1 MPDLLNV
8 SLSGLRAYQGALST
22 TSHNIANVGNDSYT
36 RQRVELDARNPI
48 GLGNNYF
55 GQGVDL
61 TSVDRIID
69 NFNTINIRDLT
80 ANTSRLEAF
89 ADYASR
95 IESMVAD
102 QDAGLMPALDG
113 FFNAVSDVAN
123 DPSASAPRVAMLGA
137 AENLQQRL
145 SSMGEELQRMEA
157 EVNSRLRSE
166 ISEINQIAQQIAK
179 LNTAIPSR
187 TDVDNRPSDLLDKR
201 DALLK
206 QLAEKISVTVV
217 EQANGNL
224 NVLVG
229 SGQLLVTNGTALN
242 LVAGQDPAQPSQA
255 AIAIESGSSSVNI
268 TQNLVGGTLGGL
280 LDFRDNLLQD
290 TQNRLGRTAIGI
302 AQSVNELQVQG
313 YDLNGELGKNLFSS
327 VPMGPLQGQFGG
339 DYLANGFDAGE
350 TVSFDLQFDGRTVTM
365 SHAVVG
371 PPTPDTNVDIGNGL
385 LTSIGTDPNV
395 TDNGDGTYTLAGTTP
410 GSSLTFELYG
420 SNIKFTSDGGPSP
433 LGHNLQLSALTDGV
447 ADDAR
452 IQLANLGSSSTRLTA
467 ALASTGSPASFVGP
481 SSEAIANQENSGSGA
496 INFAVSDA
504 GQLTVSD
511 YEVTYDGA
519 NYNVVRLGDNAT
531 VASGAGPFTVDGLD
545 ISVSGTPDAGDSFMI
560 SPTRMGAIDMRSNII
575 DPNKLAMALP
585 VRAEVSAANIGSTQ
599 ASQAEVLDVTN
610 GDLTR
615 AVDIVFNSSGSAAS
629 FDVIDRQSG
638 TVLQNAVPYYSGM
651 TLSQNGWQV
660 KLTGQPASGDTIS
673 VENNSSAASDNRN
686 ALAMANLQLASVLDG
701 GNTTFEQSYNSLVS
715 EVGVLTQQVNT
726 NLEVDTSLLN
736 SAQARRESI
745 SGVNLD
751 EEAADLIRYQQAYQA
766 LSRIVQTSQTLF
778 ESLLSVV

>member
-1 MPDLLNV
+1 MPDLLDV

-48 GLGNNYF
+48 GLGNSYF

-69 NFNTINIRDLT
+69 NFNTMNIRDLT

-166 ISEINQIAQQIAK
+166 ITEINQIAQQIAK
-179 LNTAIPSR
+179 LNVTIPTR

-229 SGQLLVTNGTALN
+229 SGQLLITNGTALN
-242 LVAGQDPAQPSQA
+242 LVAGQDPAQPSRA

-302 AQSVNELQVQG
+302 AQSVNALQVQG
-313 YDLNGELGKNLFSS
+313 YDLNGKLGENLFSS

-339 DYLANGFDAGE
+339 DYLANGFDVGD
-350 TVSFDLQFDGRTVTM
+350 TVSFNLDFDGQTV
-365 SHAVVG
+365 AVSYAVQPG
-371 PPTPDTNVDIGNGL
+371 DTNQDIANGL
-385 LTSIGTDPNV
+385 LASINADGNV

-420 SNIKFTSDGGPSP
+420 SNIKFTSAGGPSP
-433 LGHNLQLSALTDGV
+433 LGHSLQLSALTDGV

-452 IQLANLGSSSTRLTA
+452 IQLANLGSSSTQLTA
-467 ALASTGSPASFVGP
+467 ALASTGAPASFVGP
-481 SSEAIANQENSGSGA
+481 STEAIANLENSGSGV

-504 GQLTVSD
+504 AQLTVSD

-545 ISVSGTPDAGDSFMI
+545 ISVSGAPVAGDSFMI
-560 SPTRMGAIDMRSNII
+560 RPTSLGAINMRSNII

-585 VRAEVSAANIGSTQ
+585 VRAQVSSANIGSTQ

-610 GDLTR
+610 GDLSR
-615 AVDIVFNSSGSAAS
+615 AVDIVFTRSSSAVS
-629 FDVIDRQSG
+629 FDVIDRQTG
-638 TVLQNAVPYYSGM
+638 TVLQNAVPYFSGM
-651 TLSQNGWQV
+651 TVSQNGWQIQ
-660 KLTGQPASGDTIS
+660 LDGQPATGDVVS
-673 VENNSSAASDNRN
+673 VENNSNAASDNRN

-701 GNTTFEQSYNSLVS
+701 GNATFEQSYNSLVS
-715 EVGVLTQQVNT
+715 QVGVLTQQVNT

>member
-48 GLGNNYF
+48 GLGNSYF

-69 NFNTINIRDLT
+69 NFNTMNIRDLT

-102 QDAGLMPALDG
+102 QDAGLMPALNG

-145 SSMGEELQRMEA
+145 SSMGEELQRMES

-166 ISEINQIAQQIAK
+166 ITEINQIAEQIAK
-179 LNTAIPSR
+179 LNTTIPSR

-229 SGQLLVTNGTALN
+229 SGQLLITNGTALN
-242 LVAGQDPAQPSQA
+242 LVAGQDPAQPSRA

-302 AQSVNELQVQG
+302 AQSVNALQVQG
-313 YDLNGELGKNLFSS
+313 YDLNGELGENLFSS

-339 DYLANGFDAGE
+339 DYLANGFDVGD
-350 TVSFDLQFDGRTVTM
+350 TVAFDLDFDGQTV
-365 SHAVVG
+365 AVSYAVQPG
-371 PPTPDTNVDIGNGL
+371 DTNQDIADGL
-385 LTSIGTDPNV
+385 LASINADGNV

-420 SNIKFTSDGGPSP
+420 SNIKFISAGGPSP

-452 IQLANLGSSSTRLTA
+452 IQLANLGSSSTQLTA
-467 ALASTGSPASFVGP
+467 ALAATGSAASFVGP
-481 SSEAIANQENSGSGA
+481 STEAIANLENSGTGVL
-496 INFAVSDA
+496 NYVVNDA
-504 GQLTVSD
+504 AQLSVSD

-519 NYNVVRLGDNAT
+519 NYNVVRLGDNTT
-531 VASGAGPFTVDGLD
+531 VASGAGPFNVDGLD
-545 ISVSGTPDAGDSFMI
+545 ISVSGTPNAGDSFMI
-560 SPTRMGAIDMRSNII
+560 RPTNLGAINMRSNII

-585 VRAEVSAANIGSTQ
+585 VRAQVSAANIGSTQ

-615 AVDIVFNSSGSAAS
+615 AVDLVFTRSSSAVS

-638 TVLQNAVPYYSGM
+638 TVLQNAVPYYTGM
-651 TLSQNGWQV
+651 TVSQNGWQIQ
-660 KLTGQPASGDTIS
+660 LDGQPATGDTVS
-673 VENNSSAASDNRN
+673 VENNGNAASDNRN

-715 EVGVLTQQVNT
+715 QVGVLTQQVNT

>member
-22 TSHNIANVGNDSYT
+22 TSNNIANVGNENYT
-36 RQRVELDARNPI
+36 RQRVQLDARNPI
-48 GLGNNYF
+48 GLGNSYF

-69 NFNTINIRDLT
+69 NFNTMNIRDLT
-80 ANTSRLEAF
+80 ANTARLEVF
-89 ADYASR
+89 SDYASR

-102 QDAGLMPALDG
+102 QNAGLMPALDG

-179 LNTAIPSR
+179 LNTTIPSR

-229 SGQLLVTNGTALN
+229 SGQLLITNGTALN
-242 LVAGQDPAQPSQA
+242 LVAGQDPAQPSRA

-268 TQNLVGGTLGGL
+268 TQNLVGGELGGL

-313 YDLNGELGKNLFSS
+313 YDLNGELGRNLFSS

-350 TVSFDLQFDGRTVTM
+350 TVSFNLDFDGQTVTA
-365 SHAVVG
+365 SYTVLAS
-371 PPTPDTNVDIGNGL
+371 DSNQDIANGL
-385 LTSIGTDPNV
+385 IASINADANV
-395 TDNGDGTYTLAGTTP
+395 TDNGDGTYTLAGTTT
-410 GSSLTFELYG
+410 GSSLSFELYG
-420 SNIKFTSDGGPSP
+420 SNIKFTSAGGPSP
-433 LGHNLQLSALTDGV
+433 LGHTLQLSALTDGG

-452 IQLANLGSSSTRLTA
+452 LQLANLGSSSTQLSA

-481 SSEAIANQENSGSGA
+481 SNEAIANLENSGSGV
-496 INFAVSDA
+496 INFVVSDA
-504 GQLTVSD
+504 GQLSVSD

-519 NYNVVRLGDNAT
+519 NYNVVRLGDNTT
-531 VASGAGPFTVDGLD
+531 VASGAGPFNVDGLD

-560 SPTRMGAIDMRSNII
+560 RPSNLGAVNMRSNII

-585 VRAEVSAANIGSTQ
+585 VRAQISAANIGSTQ

-610 GDLTR
+610 GDLSR

-638 TVLQNAVPYYSGM
+638 TLLQNAVPYYNGM
-651 TLSQNGWQV
+651 TVSQTGWQIQ
-660 KLTGQPASGDTIS
+660 LTGQPATGDTIS

-726 NLEVDTSLLN
+726 NLEVDASLLS

-766 LSRIVQTSQTLF
+766 LSRVVQTSQTLF